1 MVVLDSLLLTR
12 NKTDSIENNKS
23 NYSKK
28 RKKQHHCPNEK
39 KDEQQ
44 SIQSLH
50 KNLKTVPT

>member
-12 NKTDSIENNKS
+12 NKTDPIENNKS